1 MPVPLLPLA
10 AAGVTGLAGLS
21 FVSVLPE
28 DPIEDAGLPSLP
40 TSTNPDPDMTG
51 GGGANL
57 SLITQAAVFIAI
69 LVFGN
74 TILRE
79 LL

>member
-28 DPIEDAGLPSLP
+28 DPIDNAGLPSLP
-40 TSTNPDPDMTG
+40 TSTNPDPDG
-51 GGGANL
+51 DGPDL
-57 SLITQAAVFIAI
+57 SLITRGAIFIAI